1 MSNQYKKYYLSA
13 LLTALLLPP
22 TAFAAAA
29 ERAPNKPQLI
39 AHRGG
44 TADAPENTLYA
55 IEQALKNGADAIWV
69 TVQLSQDNIPVLY
82 RPSDLSART
91 NLNGAVSSYT
101 AAQLQQADA
110 AWLFDKDNNYPLRQ
124 QAIGVP
130 SLSAVLAQFPQTFFY
145 LDLKSPDAE
154 PQTFADA
161 VRKAVHDANAQQRI
175 RIYSTEQAFTAA
187 IGDSLPTFASRDT
200 TRNFLAQT
208 ALAGD
213 RCPNEALTQTLWHGF
228 ELNRKVKVVET
239 FTLGEGV
246 SEGVLTWSPHEVNCF
261 NQTAAQH
268 IILFGINNA
277 ADYQR
282 AVELNVDGVMVDS
295 PKQAAEFAK

>member
-1 MSNQYKKYYLSA
+1 MLHAKKRYLSM
-13 LLTALLLPP
+13 LLTALLLP
-22 TAFAAAA
+22 AAVMPSALAA
-29 ERAPNKPQLI
+29 EYKPQII
-39 AHRGG
+39 AHRAG

-55 IEQALKNGADAIWV
+55 VEQALQNGADAIWI
-69 TVQLSQDNIPVLY
+69 TVQLSKDNIPVLY

-91 NLNGAVSSYT
+91 NLNGKVSAYT
-101 AAQLQQADA
+101 ASELQQADA
-110 AWLFDKDNNYPLRQ
+110 AWLFDKENNYPLREKN
-124 QAIGVP
+124 IGVP
-130 SLSAVLAQFPQTFFY
+130 SLSAVLAQFPNTFFY

-154 PQTFADA
+154 PQQFAAA
-161 VRKAVHDANAQQRI
+161 VREVIQQAGAQQRI
-175 RIYSTEQAFTAA
+175 RIYSTEQPFTEA

-213 RCPNEALTQTLWHGF
+213 RCPPEALSQTLWHGF

-246 SEGVLTWSPHEVNCF
+246 SEGVLTWSPHEVRCF

-268 IILFGINNA
+268 IVLFGINNA
-277 ADYQR
+277 EDYQR

-295 PKQAAEFAK
+295 PKKAAGFAK